1 MLGAGAGDLVQ
12 SGIIALLVT
21 AVIGLRWKDLLLHAF
36 DPVQAQAL
44 GLPVRMLHYGLLCLL
59 SLAVVGALT
68 ATGIILTI
76 AMLIAPG
83 AIAFLLTRRFPVML
97 ALAAAV
103 AVAASLLGVYLS
115 FFLDSA
121 PAPTIVL
128 LLTFASAAQGMMSP
142 GCEGLTRA
150 RKRQAFESRACCS
163 PHARRADNRRPNPSA
178 KDCFRPSRKFSDPDT
193 SGAGIPVQKPCI
205 ASLLWRRRLDRRRLP
220 ARKLQGLERV
230 RRLHGR
236 YKEGLRK
243 LVRHKPVEKPD

>member
-1 MLGAGAGDLVQ
+1 VQ
-12 SGIIALLVT
+12 SGIIAFVVT

-36 DPVQAQAL
+36 DPIQAQAL
-44 GLPVRMLHYGLLCLL
+44 GLPVRLLHYGLLCLL

-128 LLTFASAAQGMMSP
+128 LLTFGFMAA
-142 GCEGLTRA
+142 LLRA
-150 RKRQAFESRACCS
+150 
-163 PHARRADNRRPNPSA
+163 ARSQ
-178 KDCFRPSRKFSDPDT
+178 SST
-193 SGAGIPVQKPCI
+193 G
-205 ASLLWRRRLDRRRLP
+205 
-220 ARKLQGLERV
+220 V
-230 RRLHGR
+230 RRLR
-236 YKEGLRK
+236 SAKK
-243 LVRHKPVEKPD
+243 A